1 MAQMQRILE
10 GAYIEKLADAENKI
24 KSLESKL
31 SPKKLWP
38 LFIFSSFWAKINKT
52 LIIQLTIFVQI

>member
-31 SPKKLWP
+31 SPKKL
-38 LFIFSSFWAKINKT
+38 
-52 LIIQLTIFVQI
+52 